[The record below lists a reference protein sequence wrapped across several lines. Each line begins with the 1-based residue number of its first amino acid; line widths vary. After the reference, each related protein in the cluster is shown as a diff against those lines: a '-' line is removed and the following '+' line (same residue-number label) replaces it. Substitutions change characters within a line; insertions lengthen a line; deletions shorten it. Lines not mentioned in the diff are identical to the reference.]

1 MVSITLEVWGFCNFY
16 TNFKYHHLPQVD
28 NKQIIIKNIFLFIS
42 SVQSVSHVRLFA
54 TPWTTERQ
62 ASLSITN
69 SQRLP
74 KLMSIKLVMPSKHL
88 ILCHPLLLLPSIFP
102 SLFMVYYN
110 TLVYF
115 KINNTLAIYQSIN
128 SVAHSSPTLCDP
140 MHRGTPC
147 LPVHHQLPESTQTH
161 VH

>member
-74 KLMSIKLVMPSKHL
+74 KLMSIKWNTAGNRME
-88 ILCHPLLLLPSIFP
+88 ILSDG
-102 SLFMVYYN
+102 VGEQE
-110 TLVYF
+110 V
-115 KINNTLAIYQSIN
+115 
-128 SVAHSSPTLCDP
+128 
-140 MHRGTPC
+140 
-147 LPVHHQLPESTQTH
+147 
-161 VH
+161 